1 MIPERR
7 DDVVCREEEDGVLF
21 FDFQC
26 GGMHTN
32 KAGHLIRELYNSETV
47 FVLTEIRAESGGEKF
62 FSVTPGEV
70 CLKNTDKRKLIR

>member
-7 DDVVCREEEDGVLF
+7 DYVICRVEEDGDLI
-21 FDFQC
+21 FDFQG

-47 FVLTEIRAESGGEKF
+47 FVLTKIRAASGGEKF
-62 FSVTPGEV
+62 FSLTPGEA